1 MLLEVDTLKDYSTML
16 QFCIF
21 LGLNFSKNIIFSIKI
36 SVPAIFV
43 YQWTENNE
51 KITQIQGFPTE
62 HGRVASTAA
71 CI

>member
-36 SVPAIFV
+36 SVPAIDLCLSV
-43 YQWTENNE
+43 NRKQ
-51 KITQIQGFPTE
+51 
-62 HGRVASTAA
+62 
-71 CI
+71 